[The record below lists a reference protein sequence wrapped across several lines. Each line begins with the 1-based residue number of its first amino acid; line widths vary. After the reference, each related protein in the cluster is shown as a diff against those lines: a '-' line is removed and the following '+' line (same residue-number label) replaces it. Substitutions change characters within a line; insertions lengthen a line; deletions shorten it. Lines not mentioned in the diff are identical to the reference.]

1 MSKGRPIEQ
10 VRAAKPKAMEVFSK
24 LAEVN
29 GVGITRVGDGYGLKV
44 NLTESPKQVESLPK
58 EVDGIP
64 VAVEVIGPIV
74 KRTVGFA
81 GQALYGDLRRAR

>member
-10 VRAAKPKAMEVFSK
+10 VRAAKSKAVQIFSK
-24 LAEVN
+24 LAAVN
-29 GVGITRVGDGYGLKV
+29 GVGITRVDQGYGLKV
-44 NLTESPKQVESLPK
+44 NLSGPPEQSELLPT

-74 KRTVGFA
+74 KRSV
-81 GQALYGDLRRAR
+81 